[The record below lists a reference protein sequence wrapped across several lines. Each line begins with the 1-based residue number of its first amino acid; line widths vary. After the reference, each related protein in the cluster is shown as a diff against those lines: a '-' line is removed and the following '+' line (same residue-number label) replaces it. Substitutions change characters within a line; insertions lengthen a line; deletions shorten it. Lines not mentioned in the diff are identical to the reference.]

1 MKSEFQALL
10 RDVAAAKRTGS
21 VSGSAA
27 AEPENGISA
36 EPINKVFSLLFCR
49 GKLLGCE
56 YAGRSG
62 AAALTQLLDAQTMVK
77 VRWFAMREDA
87 LSNTEPLMPPDQL
100 LFLMEGSAFDAP
112 PNPAPVVAKSTGSN
126 MLKRHAAE
134 VFQEF
139 YGDGAQ
145 DRVNRI
151 FSGLGPTATS
161 AELADACSK
170 ALEPLLGEGMAKS
183 YFKKYH

>member
-1 MKSEFQALL
+1 
-10 RDVAAAKRTGS
+10 
-21 VSGSAA
+21 
-27 AEPENGISA
+27 
-36 EPINKVFSLLFCR
+36 
-49 GKLLGCE
+49 
-56 YAGRSG
+56 
-62 AAALTQLLDAQTMVK
+62 MVK

-112 PNPAPVVAKSTGSN
+112 PNPAPDVAKSTGSN

-183 YFKKYH
+183 YFKKFH

>member
-77 VRWFAMREDA
+77 VRWFAMREDT

-100 LFLMEGSAFDAP
+100 LFLMERSAFDAP
-112 PNPAPVVAKSTGSN
+112 PNPAPDVAKSTGSN